1 MKKKKILC
9 TICAR
14 KGSKG
19 LKNKNILKLSGKPLI
34 FHTISQAKKIKAI
47 SKIVVS
53 SNSRKILNLVKKK
66 VDLCIPRPEK
76 FSNDKSSK
84 IDAIKHAL
92 LFSEKNFKTN
102 FDFIIDLD
110 VTSPLRKK
118 EDITTA
124 LSIFLKKKT
133 GNLVSGNDSRRNP
146 YFNQVMY
153 KKKNLKIVC
162 EPRKKINRRQDAPSI
177 FDLNASIYI
186 WNRKNLINSKNLI
199 NKQTFFFKMPY
210 ERSIDIDDK
219 LDFIIVQHILNKK
232 LNR

>member
-1 MKKKKILC
+1 M
-9 TICAR
+9 
-14 KGSKG
+14 
-19 LKNKNILKLSGKPLI
+19 I
-34 FHTISQAKKIKAI
+34 FAYQGQK
-47 SKIVVS
+47 
-53 SNSRKILNLVKKK
+53 
-66 VDLCIPRPEK
+66 K

-110 VTSPLRKK
+110 VTSPLSKKK

-124 LSIFLKKKT
+124 LSIFLKKKKT

-186 WNRKNLINSKNLI
+186 WNRKI
-199 NKQTFFFKMPY
+199 
-210 ERSIDIDDK
+210 
-219 LDFIIVQHILNKK
+219 
-232 LNR
+232 